1 MHIKKELEELE
12 EPEDEETVEP
22 EETEPLCTHTR
33 THTHT
38 IY

>member
-1 MHIKKELEELE
+1 MYIKKELEELE

-22 EETEPLCTHTR
+22 EETEPLYKHTR